1 MSSLPACL
9 PACVPSMTCSVA
21 EAAASL
27 QTHVER
33 LFLLALLR
41 GAGGLA
47 AEAEGGGGGAGSD
60 GPAFL
65 AMLFSLG
72 WAVSWRVWC

>member
-1 MSSLPACL
+1 MA
-9 PACVPSMTCSVA
+9 CSVA

-41 GAGGLA
+41 GSGGLA
-47 AEAEGGGGGAGSD
+47 ADGEEGGGAAGAEAA
-60 GPAFL
+60 AFFS
-65 AMLFSLG
+65 MLFSLG
-72 WAVSWRVWC
+72 WAVSWQALD